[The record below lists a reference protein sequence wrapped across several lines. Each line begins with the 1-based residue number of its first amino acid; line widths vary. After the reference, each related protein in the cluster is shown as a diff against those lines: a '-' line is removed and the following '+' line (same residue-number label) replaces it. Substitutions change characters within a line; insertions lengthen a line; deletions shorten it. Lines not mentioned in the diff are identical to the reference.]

1 MVVAASSEAEAVVKH
16 VGGGR
21 CRVRGCYSATIHDIF
36 GHMMGLSMTVLLAMP
51 LRFHNLGS
59 WVETRV

>member
-1 MVVAASSEAEAVVKH
+1 
-16 VGGGR
+16 
-21 CRVRGCYSATIHDIF
+21 
-36 GHMMGLSMTVLLAMP
+36 MGLSMTVLLAMP